1 MIDPD
6 DERTAWSRRRGPAEP
21 VDDVTVP
28 RDGARGA
35 ASAATADAVAPA
47 AAEPGEQPTASD
59 APPGPRRRGPA
70 EPLDESTSTRLR
82 SRGRIDAATTQTEHR
97 GAGAAAPPQEVGGD
111 VPAVGGRVAHGP
123 STAEAYRARALPAI
137 PPRKREPQPR
147 SPQAF
152 VDTAGAAARERRRR
166 RRRAVVLVAAASVC
180 ALLAVTALVALLTIG

>member
-6 DERTAWSRRRGPAEP
+6 DERTAWSRRREPAEP
-21 VDDVTVP
+21 VDDVTVS
-28 RDGARGA
+28 RAGA
-35 ASAATADAVAPA
+35 ASAGTADAVAPV
-47 AAEPGEQPTASD
+47 AEAGEQPTASD

-97 GAGAAAPPQEVGGD
+97 EADAAAPPEEVGRD
-111 VPAVGGRVAHGP
+111 APTIAGRVARGP
-123 STAEAYRARALPAI
+123 AAAETYRARAVPPI
-137 PPRKREPQPR
+137 PPRTREPQPR

-152 VDTAGAAARERRRR
+152 VDTAAAAARERRRR
-166 RRRAVVLVAAASVC
+166 RRRAVLLVAAASVC